1 MARWHGRVLLVE
13 DDHAALT
20 SLRRILE
27 GAGYHV
33 TAVTDGETACRY
45 LEMGEPGGYDVVLTD
60 LRMAK
65 VDGLAVLRAARRLP
79 DPPEVVLLTGYGTLG
94 TAIEAFRAG
103 IYDYLLKPCKPE
115 ELLDAIA
122 GALHRRYDHALQVTA
137 LRDQAR
143 HAVRDLDEQSIVE
156 QVRYLRV
163 GDLLIDRFNRRV
175 VFRNRV
181 IQVTPTEYEL
191 LHCLA
196 EARGRTLSFREIV
209 QRTYSYAHVTTDDHA
224 HQMLKTH
231 IHNLRHKID
240 PAYIVN
246 VRGVGYRLID
256 PRFFRSS
263 L

>member
-1 MARWHGRVLLVE
+1 MARWQGRVLLVE
-13 DDHAALT
+13 DDPAALT

-45 LEMGEPGGYDVVLTD
+45 LEMEDHGGYDVVLTD
-60 LRMAK
+60 LRMAE
-65 VDGLAVLRAARRLP
+65 VDGLAVLRTARRLSN
-79 DPPEVVLLTGYGTLG
+79 PPEVVVLTGYGTLG

-103 IYDYLLKPCKPE
+103 VYDYLLKPCKPE
-115 ELLDAIA
+115 DLLNAIG
-122 GALHRRYDHALQVTA
+122 GALHRRYDHALQLAT
-137 LRDQAR
+137 LREQAR
-143 HAVRDLDEQSIVE
+143 HAVHDLDEQSIVE

-175 VFRNRV
+175 IFRNRV

-209 QRTYSYAHVTTDDHA
+209 QRAYIHAHVATDEDA
-224 HQMLKTH
+224 HQLLKTH

-256 PRFFRSS
+256 PRFFRSG

>member
-1 MARWHGRVLLVE
+1 MVRRHGRVLLVE
-13 DDHAALT
+13 DDSAALT

-27 GAGYHV
+27 GAGYRV

-45 LEMGEPGGYDVVLTD
+45 LEMEDYGGYDVVLTD
-60 LRMAK
+60 LRLAE

-103 IYDYLLKPCKPE
+103 VYDYLLKPCKPE

-122 GALHRRYDHALQVTA
+122 GALHRRYDHALQLAA
-137 LRDQAR
+137 LREEVR
-143 HAVRDLDEQSIVE
+143 HAVHELDEQSIVE
-156 QVRYLRV
+156 QVRHLRI

-175 VFRNRV
+175 IFHNRV

-191 LHCLA
+191 LLCLA

-209 QRTYSYAHVTTDDHA
+209 HRVYIHPHVETDDDA
-224 HQMLKTH
+224 HQLLKTH

-246 VRGVGYRLID
+246 VRGIGYRLID
-256 PRFFRSS
+256 PCFFRSS
-263 L
+263 V